1 MKKLAIPLSILAVAT
16 LGGCITYER
25 DRPADTFPRASI
37 AAQPVA
43 FQAGNGT
50 VTHIAASPSY
60 IRSAAAGSS
69 ADSVRPGYPLNRLT
83 IRMDSGA
90 LQYVDTDTNE
100 LRSGERVELLPDR
113 TIRPL

>member
-1 MKKLAIPLSILAVAT
+1 MKKLAIPLSILAVAS

-37 AAQPVA
+37 ASQPVA
-43 FQAGNGT
+43 FQAGAGT
-50 VTHIAASPSY
+50 ITHISASPSY
-60 IRSAAAGSS
+60 VRSAAAGSS
-69 ADSVRPGYPLNRLT
+69 ADSVRPGYPLNRLQ

-90 LQYVDTDTNE
+90 MQYIDTDTNE